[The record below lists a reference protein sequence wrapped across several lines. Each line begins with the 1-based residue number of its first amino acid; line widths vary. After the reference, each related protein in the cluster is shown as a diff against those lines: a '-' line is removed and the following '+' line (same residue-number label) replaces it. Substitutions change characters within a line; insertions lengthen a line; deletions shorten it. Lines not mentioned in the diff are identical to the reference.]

1 MSHAT
6 CRNSLISN
14 TFANLFRALLHR
26 HLLSNPFDVETVES
40 DVIVLRTGIRTALAP
55 TGVSRR
61 QLSSSSSL
69 STKGNV
75 TIEFYSRD
83 HNTSTA
89 DAPDECGAVFNVN
102 ASGFIGLETALE
114 GACATWNAS
123 ALQFEPNQ
131 GCNLTNASM
140 SDVDGR
146 WSLQCSCAV
155 ATGTM
160 EAMAIVGYVNKGELN
175 SGERWPYVCEF
186 VSARCDLLGA

>member
-1 MSHAT
+1 M
-6 CRNSLISN
+6 ISN

-89 DAPDECGAVFNVN
+89 DAPDECGAVFSVN
-102 ASGFIGLETALE
+102 ASGTIGLETALE
-114 GACATWNAS
+114 GACATWDAT
-123 ALQFEPNQ
+123 ALQFKADS
-131 GCNLTNASM
+131 GCTVTNASM
-140 SDVDGR
+140 SAVDGT
-146 WSLQCSCAV
+146 WLLQCDCVMDKDEIDNAV
-155 ATGTM
+155 AH
-160 EAMAIVGYVNKGELN
+160 AIVGYVGRANIH
-175 SGERWPYVCEF
+175 ER
-186 VSARCDLLGA
+186 